1 MKVKVITRFNDKDTK
16 EFYKLN
22 HVMEVSKERYEE
34 IKKYVEIIKENEL
47 FEESVKKSSRRK
59 G

>member
-1 MKVKVITRFNDKDTK
+1 MRVRVIERFNDKNTK

-22 HVMEVSKERYEE
+22 RELEVSKERYEE
-34 IKKYVEIIKENEL
+34 IKKYVEIIKEDT
-47 FEESVKKSSRRK
+47 FEERVQKSARRK

>member
-1 MKVKVITRFNDKDTK
+1 MKVRVIERFNDKNTK

-22 HVMEVSKERYEE
+22 QEIDVSKERYEE
-34 IKKYVEIIKENEL
+34 IKKYVEIIKEDT
-47 FEESVKKSSRRK
+47 FEERVQKSTRRK